1 MKTSMWVPETLSFKE
16 MVGRVETS
24 ARIVSDS
31 CTYKTTV
38 WRTVGEEQHVSF
50 HVAGAI
56 VGYDEVS

>member
-1 MKTSMWVPETLSFKE
+1 MPETLSFKE